1 MLRMADCTTSLRALA
16 ANATAVNDFVRLCVS
31 HTHTHTLAHTNTH
44 MHTTHSLSAQVL

>member
-31 HTHTHTLAHTNTH
+31 HTHTLAHTNTH